1 VIGAGVVAL
10 IIAVSLLLLAPG
22 DSPVV
27 LCDPSTPSPSVPY
40 QVPTPGGTL
49 LPGNEQLPPIC
60 LHAMRACGYSLDP
73 GTMTWRPRGTS
84 AP

>member
-1 VIGAGVVAL
+1 VIGAMVAAL
-10 IIAVSLLLLAPG
+10 IIAVSLLLLALG

-40 QVPTPGGTL
+40 QVPAPGGTL

-60 LHAMRACGYSLDP
+60 LHAMRACGFTLDP
-73 GTMTWRPRGTS
+73 GTMTWHPS
-84 AP
+84 AGDRV